1 MFNIALVEDD
11 VTISEGI
18 NYALKKK
25 GYNCYRFYD
34 GDTFLEKV
42 PNIKMD
48 LIIMDVMLP
57 NKDGF
62 HISEEYLSS
71 HNTPILFL
79 TARDSIEDKLKGLG
93 LGAEDYLT
101 KPFDLRELMMRID
114 IVLRRSCKNFNSY
127 NINEKTV
134 INFLSKEVLVDGVS
148 VNLNPKEYELLLY
161 LIENKGIVL
170 TRDRII
176 ERVWGYDFDGADRTV
191 DINITRLRKKLEL
204 DSRQPIVT
212 VFGTGY
218 KYED

>member
-11 VTISEGI
+11 LTISEGI
-18 NYALKKK
+18 NYALNKK
-25 GYNCYRFYD
+25 GYNCFRFYD
-34 GDTFLEKV
+34 GDTFLENV
-42 PNIKMD
+42 LNIKMD

-62 HISEEYLSS
+62 HVSEEYLNSY
-71 HNTPILFL
+71 NTPILFL
-79 TARDSIEDKLKGLG
+79 TARGSIEDKLKGLG

-114 IVLRRSCKNFNSY
+114 IILRRSCKNFNSY

-134 INFLSKEVLVDGVS
+134 INFSSKEVLLDGVS
-148 VNLNPKEYELLLY
+148 VNLSPKEYELLLY

-212 VFGTGY
+212 VFGMGY